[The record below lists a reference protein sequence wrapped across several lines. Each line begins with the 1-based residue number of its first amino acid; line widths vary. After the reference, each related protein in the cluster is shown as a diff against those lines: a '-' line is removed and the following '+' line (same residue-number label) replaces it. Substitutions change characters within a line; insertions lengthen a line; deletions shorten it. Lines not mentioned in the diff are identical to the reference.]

1 MGFITT
7 LIFSIF
13 SNAVAL
19 YLAAFFIPGFSV
31 MGGIVAFLTAG
42 AILTAINTTLRP
54 LMKLILGPFI
64 VLTLG
69 LFVIVINALTLYL
82 LDVLSPQVTIQ
93 GYPALLLATLLM
105 CAVNLILGFARKK
118 H

>member
-1 MGFITT
+1 MKSLAK
-7 LIFSIF
+7 LIFSVLV
-13 SNAVAL
+13 NAVAL

-42 AILTAINTTLRP
+42 AILTVINATLRP

-64 VLTLG
+64 VLTFG

-93 GYPALLLATLLM
+93 GYPALLLATLLIG
-105 CAVNLILGFARKK
+105 VINLILGFARKK